1 MILYNILISFLSTL
15 GAQIDYNT
23 LIQPIFNASPFECA
37 ADFTGDGN
45 VKILDLVQIVNYIL
59 DN

>member
-1 MILYNILISFLSTL
+1 
-15 GAQIDYNT
+15 IDYNT